1 MHPRLVVVPQH
12 LPVGIQP
19 LASELLSSW
28 LRRVADANATTLE
41 ELLAAVS
48 RADSIFSDDNMGFDY
63 QLPEEIRQRLSVFCR
78 IPAATIAELEIRNA
92 FVGHRPEWFYGRPTT
107 PYRPHLNPPFCL
119 LCLAEQVRSGC
130 PLHVQAAWAVPV
142 FTHCTSHLWR
152 FQASCNSCWTN
163 DPMEWLATGRHQPI
177 LCKHCSQP
185 LTTKLDKAPPGKSFL
200 TIVSLEAAILA
211 ASRGSSPD
219 TFWAGST
226 SAECFMQ
233 MIGDL
238 IHLLTHRESGQGSMA
253 AKQVAPEEFRCAC
266 PLPRGV
272 EQPALFTL
280 HHAVRVMIMAAVASF
295 LLGRQSPSFFP
306 SATPIACERP
316 SSYHQLTDSEFRFVE
331 AHLAEWPKQLQI
343 RLSSFCSER
352 PGHRANSRRARD
364 RPVIK
369 YNSVR
374 LLSTILSG
382 R

>member
-1 MHPRLVVVPQH
+1 M
-12 LPVGIQP
+12 
-19 LASELLSSW
+19 
-28 LRRVADANATTLE
+28 
-41 ELLAAVS
+41 
-48 RADSIFSDDNMGFDY
+48 
-63 QLPEEIRQRLSVFCR
+63 
-78 IPAATIAELEIRNA
+78 
-92 FVGHRPEWFYGRPTT
+92 
-107 PYRPHLNPPFCL
+107 
-119 LCLAEQVRSGC
+119 
-130 PLHVQAAWAVPV
+130 PV
-142 FTHCTSHLWR
+142 FTHCTSHLWP

-163 DPMEWLATGRHQPI
+163 DPVEWLATRRHQPI

-200 TIVSLEAAILA
+200 TIVSVEAAILA

-316 SSYHQLTDSEFRFVE
+316 PSYHQLTDSEFRFVE

-343 RLSSFCSER
+343 RLSSFFSER

-364 RPVIK
+364 RPVVK
-369 YNSVR
+369 CSSTPGPECLFTNSR
-374 LLSTILSG
+374 LRDYPFASLPAFMDLPLCGGGVDYSTS
-382 R
+382 